1 MMNNELQR
9 KRPWPIIM
17 PRKCIQSHGK
27 FQDIWCS
34 GQDLNRG
41 SSGYSADEQTARCGE
56 SERHL
61 VLAGGSSVQQA
72 RGQSADQPTKQTPH
86 PTLDTTRPP
95 ALPGSSPS
103 KNASVQIRASYLQ
116 TGRTSAGRWT
126 WQRASSRLAGCRLW
140 GGKTT
145 RWSGS
150 RRTRAPSFGS
160 ATCHSWGPSSDTPRR
175 GTEENSEWH

>member
-1 MMNNELQR
+1 MLLYGQHETRRCNCALVGCLLNDAVSDAGVASGYWIMMNNELQR

-95 ALPGSSPS
+95 ALPGSSPA

-126 WQRASSRLAGCRLW
+126 WQRASSRLAGCRL
-140 GGKTT
+140 
-145 RWSGS
+145 
-150 RRTRAPSFGS
+150 
-160 ATCHSWGPSSDTPRR
+160 
-175 GTEENSEWH
+175 